1 MVKSLTAEPYRPLGR
16 MTARLIAEMQLSC
29 AAQSLTLFRG
39 KFDPAIVFLVVLRAD
54 AWLQT
59 RSTGVVVQAT
69 APPGGISVNAIAQS
83 LGRPFESVR
92 RYVNALIADGLCL
105 RSPHGIVVNPVAL
118 ETPDVIVLLDALHDA
133 MVRLIEHLTAFG
145 VALPANRQNVPYD
158 KGATIAVAIDIFVSF
173 FEFLGAG
180 ISWTRATIVGAV
192 AAANV
197 REVTFNPVL
206 AFRYGEESNPVPELL
221 RKPVS
226 AAAICRG
233 LGLAPSSVHRHVT
246 VARARG
252 VLTVRDG
259 KLLTSTDY
267 LSAPW
272 VLAVARLVT
281 TQAIRAMSRLGPA
294 GFPFDDPG
302 ACYIRGCPPLVPFA

>member
-1 MVKSLTAEPYRPLGR
+1 MVKSLTTEPYRPLGR

-29 AAQSLTLFRG
+29 AAECLKLFDG

-59 RSTGVVVQAT
+59 RSTGVAVQAT
-69 APPGGISVNAIAQS
+69 ALPGGISVNAIAQS
-83 LGRPFESVR
+83 LNRPFESVR
-92 RYVNALIADGLCL
+92 RHVNALIAGGFCL
-105 RSPHGIVVNPVAL
+105 RSRHGIIVDPAAL
-118 ETPDVIVLLDALHDA
+118 QRPGVIELLDALHDV
-133 MVRLIEHLTAFG
+133 MVRLIEHLTSFG
-145 VALPANRQNVPYD
+145 VALPANRQNGCYD

-173 FEFLGAG
+173 FEFLGSG
-180 ISWTRATIVGAV
+180 LSWSRAVIVGAV

-197 REVTFNPVL
+197 REVTFNPTL
-206 AFRYGEESNPVPELL
+206 AFRYGEEASPVPEML
-221 RKPVS
+221 RIPVS

-246 VARARG
+246 LARARG

-259 KLLTSTDY
+259 KLMTSTDY
-267 LSAPW
+267 LTAPW
-272 VLAVARLVT
+272 VLAVARMVT

-294 GFPFDDPG
+294 GFPFDQP
-302 ACYIRGCPPLVPFA
+302 ASCYIRGCPPLVPFA